1 MPTLQAS
8 SCQPCRSN
16 TASDMKARQST
27 KIQEIGEALALG
39 GLFSLDDQAEALG
52 LTRSTTWTILKGNH
66 KSNGLS
72 AAIINRI
79 LAAPRLPPLVRAKT
93 LEYVEEKAAGL
104 YGHSR
109 AQRRK
114 FVSQLSWVE
123 KTFRLEAE
131 MQTVSIAA

>member
-1 MPTLQAS
+1 
-8 SCQPCRSN
+8 
-16 TASDMKARQST
+16 MKARQST

-39 GLFSLDDQAEALG
+39 GLFSLDDRAEALG
-52 LTRSTTWTILKGNH
+52 LTRSTTWTILKSNH

>member
-1 MPTLQAS
+1 
-8 SCQPCRSN
+8 
-16 TASDMKARQST
+16 MKARQST